1 MLKVDDRIEH
11 YLYGKGTVLSILK
24 DKDELLV
31 SFDKEFEVLTG
42 KVIDTDFYF
51 EDTRRLETTRF
62 IEVSRSNVEK
72 INIKLE
78 EANYYPKERETHCH
92 TCKKTISTAT
102 HDKCKKCGWIM
113 CDCGACRCNYKKSI
127 NYK

>member
-78 EANYYPKERETHCH
+78 EANYFSKERNPYCH
-92 TCKKTISTAT
+92 SCKKLISTVT
-102 HDKCKKCGWIM
+102 HDKCKECGWII
-113 CDCGACRCNYKKSI
+113 CDCGACGCNYKK
-127 NYK
+127 

>member
-1 MLKVDDRIEH
+1 MLKVNDRVYH
-11 YLYGKGTVLSILK
+11 YLYGEGTILSISNEKGT
-24 DKDELLV
+24 LV
-31 SFDKEFEVLTG
+31 VCFDKEYEVVVG
-42 KVIDTDFYF
+42 EIIDTDSYF
-51 EDTRRLETTRF
+51 EDNRRLEKTSI
-62 IEVSRSNVEK
+62 IEVPYVNVEK
-72 INIKLE
+72 INIKLKE
-78 EANYYPKERETHCH
+78 VNYYPKERETHCH